1 MEITEL
7 LQKRLSELLAI
18 TNTLSSQSSDDKEK
32 VENLIKLIKATDPKS
47 APDKEDNIKR
57 VSEIKKINALAYL
70 KANEVGINIR
80 IINEIYS
87 IIKFL
92 GVEPN
97 MDTKDV
103 EVLDFNLSHITPTF
117 ILDKGQVVF
126 FDKEVEDKFFE
137 QFDLA
142 DSRDE
147 EYIDKVRKFRE
158 NG

>member
-7 LQKRLSELLAI
+7 LQKRLSELLSI
-18 TNTLSSQSSDDKEK
+18 TNTLSSQSSQDKDK

-47 APDKEDNIKR
+47 PEDKEDNIKR

-92 GVEPN
+92 GIEPN
-97 MDTKDV
+97 MDAKDV

-126 FDKEVEDKFFE
+126 FEKEVEEKFFE
-137 QFDLA
+137 QFNLA

>member
-47 APDKEDNIKR
+47 ASDKEDNIKR
-57 VSEIKKINALAYL
+57 VSEIKKTNALAYL

-92 GVEPN
+92 GIEPN
-97 MDTKDV
+97 MDAKDV

-117 ILDKGQVVF
+117 ILDKGKVVF
-126 FDKEVEDKFFE
+126 FEKEVEDKFFE

-142 DSRDE
+142 DSRDD